1 MPLAV
6 AICRNFEQ
14 NGIGL
19 SQSSS
24 KPHKQSHR
32 YFDSF
37 GSLNSSIKHGIG
49 WFSDGAGS
57 AVLRTVLEH
66 EIGHLS
72 GFGHSLT
79 SPVMGSNYN
88 PRADPSLL
96 SDADLISLKET
107 YGKCKL

>member
-1 MPLAV
+1 M
-6 AICRNFEQ
+6 
-14 NGIGL
+14 
-19 SQSSS
+19 
-24 KPHKQSHR
+24 
-32 YFDSF
+32 
-37 GSLNSSIKHGIG
+37 
-49 WFSDGAGS
+49 
-57 AVLRTVLEH
+57 LEH

-107 YGKCKL
+107 YGKDKL